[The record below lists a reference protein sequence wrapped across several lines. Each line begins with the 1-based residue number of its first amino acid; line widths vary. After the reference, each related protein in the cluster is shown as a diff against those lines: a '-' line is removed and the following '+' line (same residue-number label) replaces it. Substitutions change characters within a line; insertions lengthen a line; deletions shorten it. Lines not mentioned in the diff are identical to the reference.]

1 MSIGRRVASVLEIL
15 GKYRNFLSG
24 LSDEEFQ
31 GSPEEGV
38 WSYSEVYSHVL
49 YVNKSSLIAIE
60 RCAFGNK
67 ASSGSISWRA
77 WLIFFL
83 GRIPARTKAP
93 DKVAAM
99 VQKISL
105 EDARN
110 DIIKLQEKLPELISI
125 VRDTPGNHKVKH
137 PRLGMLNASQWLRFM
152 EIHSRHHLKQLKR
165 IGSMMNQMQEF
176 SNKI

>member
-1 MSIGRRVASVLEIL
+1 MSIGRRVAAVLEIL
-15 GKYRNFLSG
+15 GKYRDFLSG
-24 LSDEEFQ
+24 LSEEEFQ
-31 GSPEEGV
+31 RSPAEGI

-67 ASSGSISWRA
+67 ISSGRISWRA

-83 GRIPARTKAP
+83 GKIPVQTKAP

-110 DIIKLQEKLPELISI
+110 DIIKLEEKLPEMISI
-125 VRDTPGNHKVKH
+125 VRDTPGKHKIRH
-137 PRLGMLNASQWLRFM
+137 PRLGMLNAKQWLRFI
-152 EIHSRHHLKQLKR
+152 EIHSQHHLKQLKR
-165 IGSMMNQMQEF
+165 IGSMLNR
-176 SNKI
+176 I